1 MAKLSIKK
9 KRQILKGGG
18 VAGSRLMF
26 CMELIEL
33 TSLIL
38 NICQLFG
45 FGAWGK
51 SYGVFK
57 SKFSVLDRQPVKM
70 VPRHVVM
77 TNQRHCDVNLLQT
90 CQATIISTNHVAVW
104 PTTLSKID
112 FSVKNVD
119 FFYRIFQRTQN
130 SRMLFRI
137 KLFQLYLI
145 LQLRFLWSCQVY
157 FARVQLVPRISK
169 SGHKVGHF
177 LIS

>member
-1 MAKLSIKK
+1 
-9 KRQILKGGG
+9 
-18 VAGSRLMF
+18 MF

-33 TSLIL
+33 TSLIP
-38 NICQLFG
+38 NIFRLFG

-112 FSVKNVD
+112 FFEKFENVVSKS
-119 FFYRIFQRTQN
+119 FNCILYWSLGPPGHGSHTFPEYNSFLELRQQLTNLSQN
-130 SRMLFRI
+130 R
-137 KLFQLYLI
+137 LYLFT
-145 LQLRFLWSCQVY
+145 RY
-157 FARVQLVPRISK
+157 FK
-169 SGHKVGHF
+169 FGTW
-177 LIS
+177 